1 MRATE
6 AKHGGL
12 PLLLV
17 AVFNIL
23 TTMRTLWTNRKNPE
37 MMKQAMNSMKG
48 MDPDV
53 MAKMMSSAQ
62 PGITPEMAKMSAQM
76 MSNMSEVRISFSL
89 VLSIC
94 ICMYLY
100 VSVCLSLKHFSLS
113 LSLPLQLSM
122 SHSLSLCPRL
132 IGFIPP
138 PSLLPNQLSAF
149 SSPSTRRMTWLA

>member
-17 AVFNIL
+17 AIFNIL

-76 MSNMSEVRISFSL
+76 MSNMSEVRISLSL
-89 VLSIC
+89 SLSIC

-100 VSVCLSLKHFSLS
+100 MSVCLSVF
-113 LSLPLQLSM
+113 
-122 SHSLSLCPRL
+122 
-132 IGFIPP
+132 
-138 PSLLPNQLSAF
+138 
-149 SSPSTRRMTWLA
+149 

>member
-6 AKHGGL
+6 AKHGGV

-23 TTMRTLWTNRKNPE
+23 TTMRILWTNRKNPE

-89 VLSIC
+89 YLSIH
-94 ICMYLY
+94 LY
-100 VSVCLSLKHFSLS
+100 VHVSLCVCLSVCLLNISLSLSSSPTLHVSLS
-113 LSLPLQLSM
+113 LSLPS
-122 SHSLSLCPRL
+122 SYRL
-132 IGFIPP
+132 YPL
-138 PSLLPNQLSAF
+138 LLPCSLTNSRPFL
-149 SSPSTRRMTWLA
+149 PHRRAG

>member
-6 AKHGGL
+6 AKHGGV

-17 AVFNIL
+17 AVFNSL
-23 TTMRTLWTNRKNPE
+23 TTMHTLWTNRKNPE

-76 MSNMSEVRISFSL
+76 MSNMSEVRIS
-89 VLSIC
+89 LSIYLS
-94 ICMYLY
+94 IHLY
-100 VSVCLSLKHFSLS
+100 VHVSLCVCQSVSLSVCL
-113 LSLPLQLSM
+113 
-122 SHSLSLCPRL
+122 
-132 IGFIPP
+132 
-138 PSLLPNQLSAF
+138 
-149 SSPSTRRMTWLA
+149 

>member
-23 TTMRTLWTNRKNPE
+23 TTMRILWTNRKNPE
-37 MMKQAMNSMKG
+37 MMKQAMNTMKG

-76 MSNMSEVRISFSL
+76 MSNMSEVRISLSL
-89 VLSIC
+89 YPSVYACISIC
-94 ICMYLY
+94 L
-100 VSVCLSLKHFSLS
+100 SVCLSFKHFSLS
-113 LSLPLQLSM
+113 LSFPLQLSM
-122 SHSLSLCPRL
+122 SHSLSLFALAVSALPL
-132 IGFIPP
+132 
-138 PSLLPNQLSAF
+138 LLPCSLTNSRPFL
-149 SSPSTRRMTWLA
+149 PHRRAG